1 MLTKILAGALALA
14 LIAAAVMFGLW
25 KAEEADHEATKRA
38 HAEQVADAEKRV
50 RGEVTE
56 ARDADVASLTRE
68 RDLALARARAAEA
81 TRGAVARGEDGPVA
95 MSLESAVESRRTG
108 R

>member
-1 MLTKILAGALALA
+1 MLTKVLAGALALA

-25 KAEEADHEATKRA
+25 KMETADHEATKRA

-81 TRGAVARGEDGPVA
+81 TRGVVNRRDDGPVA
-95 MSLESAVESRRTG
+95 MTLESAVESRRTG